1 MCFKM
6 FQSLLHTHPI
16 PQIQWGYRYFC
27 LLEALDEGFD
37 GKWQVITNGFE
48 AFFVEGEN
56 SPKLIV
62 VMATQSAYAL

>member
-1 MCFKM
+1 M
-6 FQSLLHTHPI
+6 
-16 PQIQWGYRYFC
+16 
-27 LLEALDEGFD
+27 
-37 GKWQVITNGFE
+37 ITNGFE